1 MKPLIPALVC
11 LGLALPLV
19 VDRSSI
25 ARSAPPESGPGDS
38 SVSDVLDA
46 QPKLIQIRGT
56 IDGSGK
62 IACTR
67 ETVRYIHKQWQSPT
81 NLVFGGEPWADLDQT
96 PKMWPELARSLDLT
110 RAWVVQREGRDTIAL
125 EQTPDGFDLYLC
137 DSPNGSAPYEVTIAI
152 PRRR

>member
-1 MKPLIPALVC
+1 MKPWIPALLC
-11 LGLALPLV
+11 LGLVVPLIAE
-19 VDRSSI
+19 RSST

-38 SVSDVLDA
+38 ASDVLDA

-62 IACTR
+62 ICCTR
-67 ETVRYIHKQWQSPT
+67 EAVRYVHKQWSPPK
-81 NLVFGGEPWADLDQT
+81 NLVFGGEPWTKLDET
-96 PKMWPELARSLDLT
+96 PKIWPELAKSLDLA

-137 DSPNGSAPYEVTIAI
+137 DSPNGSADYEVTIAI